1 MDFLGICICYIL
13 DALHNFPDTL
23 LSGIKLFV
31 LDFPDI
37 FVFDFVYEGFFMLSL
52 FLNVQSQIWSYD
64 QHY

>member
-37 FVFDFVYEGFFMLSL
+37 FVFDVHGFFDYAIPLS
-52 FLNVQSQIWSYD
+52 
-64 QHY
+64 